1 MEFRRMYIRFVVHE
15 IDPDSGRQ
23 LGVLHA
29 LRDLREDGKL
39 LPWEHDRAYEI
50 RDWFN
55 TYLERPASFSRSSRP
70 NRLEKALSWF
80 KDSATKHIAMM
91 REMAA
96 ILESHG
102 VAVEIV
108 TTDRPGY
115 ITYDDEHQ
123 IVAEPFADTPT

>member
-1 MEFRRMYIRFVVHE
+1 MYIRFVVHE
-15 IDPDSGRQ
+15 IDPDSGRR

-29 LRDLREDGKL
+29 LRYLREDGRL
-39 LPWEHDRAYEI
+39 LPWEHDRADEI
-50 RDWFN
+50 KDWFN
-55 TYLERPASFSRSSRP
+55 THLERPASFNRSSRP

-80 KDSATKHIAMM
+80 KDSAVSHIALM
-91 REMAA
+91 REIAE

-102 VAVEIV
+102 VTVEVV

-115 ITYDDEHQ
+115 ITYEDEYQ